1 MKNGKIIQ
9 EGTEQ
14 EITQRVDGCVWKC
27 VVSENEAECLSN
39 RCIVSNIRRNG
50 EKVELRIISNQQP
63 AAGAV
68 SVESTLEDAYLY
80 HIQTAE
86 EA

>member
-1 MKNGKIIQ
+1 M
-9 EGTEQ
+9 
-14 EITQRVDGCVWKC
+14 DGCVWKC

-86 EA
+86 ESKNAAL